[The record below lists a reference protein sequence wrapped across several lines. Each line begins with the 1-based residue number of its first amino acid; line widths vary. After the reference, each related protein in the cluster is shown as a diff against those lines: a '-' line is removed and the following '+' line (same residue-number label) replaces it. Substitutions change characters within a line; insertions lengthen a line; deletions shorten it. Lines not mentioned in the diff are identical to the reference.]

1 MVSLRWWRWVT
12 VAAMGFGVQTAV
24 LLLLTARAG
33 LHVPAAM
40 AVAVGAAVLHNAAWH
55 DRWTW
60 GDRPVAGAAARIRRV
75 LALSGLTAAVSIG
88 GGVLLT
94 LLWVDALALPL
105 LVANGLTVATLGLVN
120 YVAADRQVMR

>member
-1 MVSLRWWRWVT
+1 MSRRWWRWMA
-12 VAAMGFGVQTAV
+12 VAAMGFAVQTAV

-33 LHVPAAM
+33 LHAGAAM

-60 GDRPVAGAAARIRRV
+60 ADRPVAGAAARVRRV
-75 LALSGLTAAVSIG
+75 LALSGLTATVSMG

-94 LLWVDALALPL
+94 LLWVDVLALPV

>member
-1 MVSLRWWRWVT
+1 VVSRRWARWAS
-12 VAAMGFGVQTAV
+12 VAAMGFALQTAV

-33 LHVPAAM
+33 LHAPAAM
-40 AVAVGAAVLHNAAWH
+40 ALAVGAAVLHNAAWH

-60 GDRPVAGAAARIRRV
+60 ADRPARGVAARLRRV
-75 LALSGLTAAVSIG
+75 LALSGVTAAVSVG

-94 LLWVDALALPL
+94 LFWVNLLALPV

-120 YVAADRQVMR
+120 YVAADRGVMR

>member
-1 MVSLRWWRWVT
+1 VSPRWGRWLA
-12 VAAMGFGVQTAV
+12 VAAMGFVVQTAV
-24 LLLLTARAG
+24 LMLLTAQAG
-33 LHVPAAM
+33 LRAPAAM
-40 AVAVGAAVLHNAAWH
+40 AVAVGTAVLHNAAWH

-60 GDRPVAGAAARIRRV
+60 ADRPAAGAAARLRR
-75 LALSGLTAAVSIG
+75 LLTLSGVTAAVSAG

-94 LLWVDALALPL
+94 LLWVDLLALPL